1 MFDDPSFTIGL
12 CELQCPV
19 ANNCDNCI
27 LQLKHFKDPTE
38 TASITYISKVKSRGR
53 LMGMPGSSS
62 ITSHESSNCRRA
74 ASASWSAG
82 TKDLLQTQGHTFCKK
97 LNKLLPESNN
107 QANTQALKH
116 VRHVRT
122 KDQC

>member
-27 LQLKHFKDPTE
+27 LQLKHFKDPTK
-38 TASITYISKVKSRGR
+38 AAAITYKSKVKSRGR
-53 LMGMPGSSS
+53 LMGMPRSSS

-74 ASASWSAG
+74 ASASLSAG
-82 TKDLLQTQGHTFCKK
+82 TEDFLQTQGHTLCKK
-97 LNKLLPESNN
+97 PNKLLPKTNKQPSPK
-107 QANTQALKH
+107 TCK
-116 VRHVRT
+116 T
-122 KDQC
+122 CKD

>member
-12 CELQCPV
+12 CEIQCPV
-19 ANNCDNCI
+19 ANNCI
-27 LQLKHFKDPTE
+27 LQLKHFKDPTK
-38 TASITYISKVKSRGR
+38 TVAITYISKVKSRGR

-62 ITSHESSNCRRA
+62 ITSHESSNCRRS
-74 ASASWSAG
+74 ASASLSAG
-82 TKDLLQTQGHTFCKK
+82 TEDLLPTQGHTLCRK
-97 LNKLLPESNN
+97 LNKLLPKTNKQTNN
-107 QANTQALKH
+107 QALKH